1 MPSINKNPNINILKE
16 PRGFIKLIEIAIA
29 IFAFSTTVGY
39 RGHFEFFIKCEN
51 KTTNS
56 TVQVHTSADFSY
68 SYDEITYYFQ
78 DKASQPACSN
88 LLSKNPDV
96 RPLNYKSESEYF
108 VFVGVTCF
116 LYAIAATLYYMFIEN
131 QDQDAASTDI
141 GICNFVIVDFFITV
155 VYVIFWFTASIAWAA
170 GLDGLKG
177 ATSSG
182 KTSLQYPVCKTFD
195 CSPKTGAT
203 YGALNVSVLLGF
215 LNFLV
220 WCFNIWFLFKETPWH
235 SPRSSSNVP
244 GNDPDIV
251 TQETPP
257 ASSI

>member
-1 MPSINKNPNINILKE
+1 MPSFNKNPNINILKE
-16 PRGFIKLIEIAIA
+16 PRGFIKIIEVAIA

-39 RGHFEFFIKCEN
+39 HGHFDFSISCN
-51 KTTNS
+51 KT
-56 TVQVHTSADFSY
+56 VAVHTGADFSY
-68 SYDEITYYFQ
+68 SFNEISYYFS
-78 DKASQPACSN
+78 DNIKLPVC
-88 LLSKNPDV
+88 KNVSSLDV
-96 RPLNYKSESEYF
+96 RTLPLNYKSESEYF

-116 LYAIAATLYYMFIEN
+116 LYAIGATLYYMFVEN
-131 QDQDAASTDI
+131 QDHDAASTDI
-141 GICNFVIVDFFITV
+141 GICNFVIVDFVITV

-170 GLDGLKG
+170 GLDGLKD

-182 KTSLQYPVCKTFD
+182 KTSLQYPACRSYN
-195 CSPKTGAT
+195 CNPSTGST
-203 YGALNVSVLLGF
+203 YGALNVSVVLGF

-235 SPRSSSNVP
+235 SPRNPTNIP
-244 GNDPDIV
+244 GNDPDAV